1 MSATYSHNLLD
12 LALQTRDE
20 RIRFAEQWRLGR
32 NARAARAALIAAE
45 RRSGAASLHPHW
57 LGRTA
62 HGSTP
67 VSSAR

>member
-1 MSATYSHNLLD
+1 MSATYGHNMLD

-32 NARAARAALIAAE
+32 NARAARVALIAAE
-45 RRSGAASLHPHW
+45 RRSGAFLHPHW
-57 LGRTA
+57 LSRPA